1 MLIKFLIIFFSL
13 LIIYQIY
20 FSLSREIFI
29 SREGLENGNSGNYQ
43 NYNNSPEVLSY
54 KNAANIQVLQDE
66 LNKCNCSNIYTILTD
81 LSGQIQT
88 IQNQLNSY
96 STQNVSPNMNPS
108 ESSTTSDGST
118 LSTSQANNSLA
129 LMNNSS

>member
-1 MLIKFLIIFFSL
+1 MLIKILIIFFSL

-20 FSLSREIFI
+20 ILLLI
-29 SREGLENGNSGNYQ
+29 SREGLVSGTSGTSGNYQ
-43 NYNNSPEVLSY
+43 SYNDTTATLSN

-66 LNKCNCSNIYTILTD
+66 YNKCDCSNIYTILTD

-96 STQNVSPNMNPS
+96 SQQNVSPNMNPADS
-108 ESSTTSDGST
+108 ASSSSNSD
-118 LSTSQANNSLA
+118 ANNSLA
-129 LMNNSS
+129 LMNNN

>member
-20 FSLSREIFI
+20 ILLSREILLI
-29 SREGLENGNSGNYQ
+29 REGLQSGNSQ
-43 NYNNSPEVLSY
+43 SYNETPATLSN
-54 KNAANIQVLQDE
+54 KNAANIQILQEDIE
-66 LNKCNCSNIYTILTD
+66 KCNCSNIYTILTD

-96 STQNVSPNMNPS
+96 TQKNVSPNINPE
-108 ESSTTSDGST
+108 ESSQALSGGTS
-118 LSTSQANNSLA
+118 NNSLA
-129 LMNNSS
+129 LMNNNSS